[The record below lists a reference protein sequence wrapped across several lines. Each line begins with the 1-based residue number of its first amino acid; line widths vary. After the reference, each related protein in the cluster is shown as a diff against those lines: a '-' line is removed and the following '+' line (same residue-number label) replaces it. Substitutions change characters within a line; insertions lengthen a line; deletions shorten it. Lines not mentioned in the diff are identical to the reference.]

1 MLHGLILSTV
11 SEPIHEIVDHF
22 LTVLICIDQSIGIV
36 SAGSGEGGGG
46 TTRTRID
53 TLSGEVGVEHCHRL
67 LLVAHVDHAQGGC
80 RVETVPVRGLSC
92 PGQVVSHEGIVSRVS
107 IHDTVSPQG

>member
-22 LTVLICIDQSIGIV
+22 LTVLICIDQSIGVV

-46 TTRTRID
+46 TTRTCID
-53 TLSGEVGVEHCHRL
+53 TLACKVGVEHCHRL
-67 LLVAHVDHAQGGC
+67 LLVAHVDHAQGSC
-80 RVETVPVRGLSC
+80 RVEAVPVRGLSC
-92 PGQVVSHEGIVSRVS
+92 PRQVVSHEGIICRVS